1 MAEPDHPPAAEAAR
15 PNADR
20 RTPGPAPAAVPDP
33 AAMRAAR
40 LAVVMG
46 LAHAVL
52 FTAAFLILHR
62 VPSAGD
68 PDQTVLEYYLDP
80 GTRRQVLLAG
90 IYLMPLAAITFLW
103 FITTLRMWIAHQG
116 RPEHVLFSNLQLGA
130 GLSYI
135 VLELVAAAAFS
146 VGAAVAQFGDGVADP
161 ATMRGFAQLGRLVS
175 VILAMRMAAMFV
187 LTTASLGRHT
197 RIMPRWFLV
206 LSVAVGL
213 TLFLAATLDTWLL
226 LLFPAWLLMLC
237 AILLVRLRR
246 AAGTAVPSG

>member
-1 MAEPDHPPAAEAAR
+1 M
-15 PNADR
+15 
-20 RTPGPAPAAVPDP
+20 TDP
-33 AAMRAAR
+33 AAARRAAR
-40 LAVVMG
+40 LAVAMG
-46 LAHAVL
+46 AAHAVL
-52 FTAAFLILHR
+52 FTAAFLILHE
-62 VPSAGD
+62 VPGTGD
-68 PDQTVLEYYLDP
+68 PDQTVLEYYLAPD
-80 GTRRQVLLAG
+80 TRHRVLLAG

-116 RPEHVLFSNLQLGA
+116 RPQHVLFSNLQLGA

-161 ATMRGFAQLGRLVS
+161 ATMRGFAQLGKLVS

-197 RIMPRWFLV
+197 KIVPSWFLI
-206 LSVAVGL
+206 LSIGVGL

-226 LLFPAWLLMLC
+226 LLFPGWLLVLC
-237 AILLVRLRR
+237 GILLARLRR
-246 AAGTAVPSG
+246 AAETAVPAG